1 MIIGWHFASETPRRD
16 LPNKNIPEGL
26 HFRRIRLMKI
36 SDFSQHRHEYYK
48 VDLNKREY
56 QNKDF
61 YQLSR
66 GQS

>member
-1 MIIGWHFASETPRRD
+1 
-16 LPNKNIPEGL
+16 
-26 HFRRIRLMKI
+26 MKI
-36 SDFSQHRHEYYK
+36 SDFSQLRHEYYK
-48 VDLNKREY
+48 VDLNKWEQ